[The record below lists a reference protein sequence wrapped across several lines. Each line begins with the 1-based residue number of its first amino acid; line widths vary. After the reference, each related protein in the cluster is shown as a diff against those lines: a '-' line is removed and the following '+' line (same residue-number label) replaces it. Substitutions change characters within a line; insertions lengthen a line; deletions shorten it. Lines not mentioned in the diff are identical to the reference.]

1 MFFLL
6 WVSGGKIFFP
16 LDIGGRSGGGR
27 ISNFPEKSDIRGGK
41 KGILGGRKKKA
52 GEAVLGYFEVGKT
65 GHKGIRLESEGPRQS
80 AGSFKPFR
88 GVLKAASGVKD
99 DIFVHFRSFGAVL
112 RPSFAVVGFFLL
124 FRVRWQW
131 SSMFQGDLRLFSSF
145 CRFVRLF

>member
-16 LDIGGRSGGGR
+16 LDIGGLYEGGR
-27 ISNFPEKSDIRGGK
+27 ISNFPEKADIRGGK

-99 DIFVHFRSFGAVL
+99 EHFCPFSVFWGSFTSEFCGSGFFSSISGAV
-112 RPSFAVVGFFLL
+112 AVVVNVSRRSKTLFFLL
-124 FRVRWQW
+124 
-131 SSMFQGDLRLFSSF
+131 
-145 CRFVRLF
+145 

>member
-16 LDIGGRSGGGR
+16 LDIGGLYEGVGYPIFRKKR
-27 ISNFPEKSDIRGGK
+27 ISEGEKSGF
-41 KGILGGRKKKA
+41 LGGRKKKA
-52 GEAVLGYFEVGKT
+52 REAVRGYFEVGKT

-112 RPSFAVVGFFLL
+112 RPSFAVVGFFSSISGAVAVVVDVSRRSKTLFFLL
-124 FRVRWQW
+124 
-131 SSMFQGDLRLFSSF
+131 
-145 CRFVRLF
+145 